1 MNRKDKCGRTEC
13 GFSPAKSSER
23 GLIIIESNITSLD
36 HLYGIAAS
44 RGKSAVSVACAEDLH
59 VLEAAKEAAEQ
70 NIADFIFVGDAAKIR
85 SIASEIGFDVS
96 GAKIVDEQD
105 PETAC
110 KKAVSFVTS
119 GEAGAL
125 MKGLVDTSVI
135 MKAVLNKEDGM
146 RTGKKLSHLAVFEC
160 ASYHKLLFV
169 TDAAINIAPSLDEKI
184 EIIENAVMAV
194 INLGIKSPKV
204 ALLAA
209 KEKADLKMPV
219 TMEIAEIV
227 AKHKDGLLP
236 NAVIDGPFALDNAVS
251 EESAKIKGIN
261 SPVAGDADILV
272 APNIE
277 SSNIL
282 YKSLAF
288 LGGAKNGGVVIGAKR
303 PIILTSRADS
313 AESKLISIALGVLF

>member
-1 MNRKDKCGRTEC
+1 MLQSFYEG
-13 GFSPAKSSER
+13 GQ
-23 GLIIIESNITSLD
+23 IIIESNITELA

-59 VLEAAKEAAEQ
+59 VLEAAKEAMEQ
-70 NIADFIFVGDAAKIR
+70 NIADFIFVGDEEKIR
-85 SIASEIGFDVS
+85 KIANDLDFDVS
-96 GAKIVDEQD
+96 RALVVNELN
-105 PETAC
+105 PEIAC
-110 KKAVSFVTS
+110 KKAVSYVNA

-135 MKAVLNKEDGM
+135 MKAVLNKVDGM
-146 RTGKKLSHLAVFEC
+146 RIGKKLSHVAVFEC
-160 ASYHKLLFV
+160 ATYHKLLFI
-169 TDAAINIAPSLDEKI
+169 TDAAINIAPTLDEKA
-184 EIIENAVMAV
+184 EIIENAVIAV
-194 INLGIKSPKV
+194 VNLGIKSPKV

-209 KEKADLKMPV
+209 KEKADQKMPA
-219 TMEIAEIV
+219 TMEVAEIV
-227 AKHKDGLLP
+227 QKHKNGLFP
-236 NAVIDGPFALDNAVS
+236 NAIVDGPFALDNAVS
-251 EESAKIKGIN
+251 EESAKIKGIS

-277 SSNIL
+277 SANIL

-303 PIILTSRADS
+303 PVILTSRADS

>member
-1 MNRKDKCGRTEC
+1 MTD
-13 GFSPAKSSER
+13 
-23 GLIIIESNITSLD
+23 
-36 HLYGIAAS
+36 LYQTAAN
-44 RGKSAVSVACAEDLH
+44 RGKSAVSIACAEDLH
-59 VLEAAKEAAEQ
+59 VLEAAKEATRQ
-70 NIADFIFVGDAAKIR
+70 NIADFIFVGDEEKIR
-85 SIASEIGFDVS
+85 NIAIDLDFDLS
-96 GAKIVDEQD
+96 GACLVDEQN
-105 PETAC
+105 PEAAC

-169 TDAAINIAPSLDEKI
+169 TDAAINIAPCPDEKI

-194 INLGIKSPKV
+194 INLGIPKPKV

-209 KEKADLKMPV
+209 KEKADPKMP
-219 TMEIAEIV
+219 TTIEIAEIV
-227 AKHKDGLLP
+227 QQHKGGLFS
-236 NAVIDGPFALDNAVS
+236 NAIVDGPFALDNAVS
-251 EESAKIKGIN
+251 EESAKIKGIS

-277 SSNIL
+277 SANIL

-288 LGGAKNGGVVIGAKR
+288 LGGAKNGGVVIGARR
-303 PIILTSRADS
+303 PVILTSRADS